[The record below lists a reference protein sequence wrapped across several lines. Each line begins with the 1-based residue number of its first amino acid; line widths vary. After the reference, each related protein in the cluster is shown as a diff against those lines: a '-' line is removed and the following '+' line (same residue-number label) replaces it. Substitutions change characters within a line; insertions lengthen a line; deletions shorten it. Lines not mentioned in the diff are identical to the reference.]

1 MNDEPNALPAPA
13 ARYDVTR
20 ALPAGTAGEIAHQ
33 SHESARMIRDDSCS
47 FVADV
52 KPLRQL
58 PSAA

>member
-1 MNDEPNALPAPA
+1 MNTTPA

-20 ALPAGTAGEIAHQ
+20 ALPAATAGEIAHQ
-33 SHESARMIRDDSCS
+33 SHESARTIRDDSCS